1 MSTFNGDANVLLIFL
16 SIKIRVLSLP
26 ACGISSRH
34 SQEKSLV
41 DGYVGRSRVI
51 HQVRLPPLLVFVHRG
66 I

>member
-41 DGYVGRSRVI
+41 DGYVAEAE
-51 HQVRLPPLLVFVHRG
+51 
-66 I
+66 